1 MVKWRTFIN
10 MTIMGMSWECEEKSK
25 IKGENMKKSLFALSF
40 SLIASL
46 SRAEDDGFYT
56 SVGYQIGE
64 AVQKVK
70 NTGAL
75 QNLADRYDNLSNL
88 LNQYNYLNSLVNLAS
103 TPSAITGAIDN
114 LSSSA
119 INLTSTT
126 TTSPAYQAVALALN
140 AAVGMWQVI
149 AFGISCGPGPNLGPG
164 HLENGGV
171 RSFDNTPNYS
181 YNTRSGTTTTTCNGA
196 SNVGPNGILSSSE
209 YQVLNTAYQTIQTAL
224 NQNQG
229 GGMPALNGS
238 KNMVVNIN
246 QTFTRNPTT
255 EYTYPDGNG
264 NYYSGGSSI
273 PIQLK
278 ISSVNDA
285 ENLLQQAATIINV
298 LTTQNPHV
306 NGGGGAW
313 GFGSKTGNVMD
324 IFGPS
329 FNAINEMIKNAQT
342 ALAKTQ
348 QLNANENTQIT
359 QPNNFNP
366 YTSKDKGFAQ
376 EMLNRANAQAEILG
390 LAKQVADNFHSI
402 QGPIQQDLEECTAGS
417 AGVINDNTYG
427 SGCAFVKETLNSLE
441 QHTAYYGNQVN
452 QEKALAQTILNFK
465 EALNTLNKDSTA
477 INNGISNLP
486 NAKSLQNMTHATQNP
501 NSPEGLLT
509 YSLDTNKYNQLQT
522 ITQELGKNPF
532 RRIGVIDYQNNN
544 GAMNGIGVQVGYKQF
559 FGKKRNW
566 GLRYYGF
573 FDYNHAYIK
582 SNFFNSASDVWTYG
596 VGMDALYN
604 FINDKNTNFLGKNNK
619 LSVGLFGGFAL
630 AGTSWLNSQQ
640 VNLTMMNGVYN
651 ANVST
656 SNFQFLFDLGLRMN
670 LARPKKKNSD
680 HAAQHGIELGFK
692 IPTINTNYYSFM
704 GAKLEYRRMY
714 SLFLN
719 YVFAY

>member
-1 MVKWRTFIN
+1 M
-10 MTIMGMSWECEEKSK
+10 K
-25 IKGENMKKSLFALSF
+25 IKKSLLLSL

-46 SRAEDDGFYT
+46 SRAEDDGFYM

-75 QNLADRYDNLSNL
+75 QNLADRYDNLSDL

-103 TPSAITGAIDN
+103 TPSAITSAIGN

-119 INLTSTT
+119 INLTSAT
-126 TTSPAYQAVALALN
+126 TTSPAYQAVSLALN

-149 AFGISCGPGPNLGPG
+149 ALFIGCGPGPTDNQSYQ
-164 HLENGGV
+164 
-171 RSFDNTPNYS
+171 SFGNTPALH
-181 YNTRSGTTTTTCNGA
+181 GTTTICNQAYTT
-196 SNVGPNGILSSSE
+196 GPGGILSIDK
-209 YQVLNTAYQTIQTAL
+209 YQELNQAYQIIQTAL
-224 NQNQG
+224 NQSQG
-229 GGMPALNGS
+229 GGMPALNDTTKTG
-238 KNMVVNIN
+238 VVNIQ
-246 QTFTRNPTT
+246 QTNYKTT
-255 EYTYPDGNG
+255 TQNNIIEHYYTEKKDGKDVEVPQ
-264 NYYSGGSSI
+264 YYSGGSLFS
-273 PIQLK
+273 PTIQLTLH
-278 ISSVNDA
+278 NNA
-285 ENLLQQAATIINV
+285 EYLLQQAAIIMQV
-298 LTTQNPHV
+298 LTTQNPYV
-306 NGGGGAW
+306 QTSNGGKAW
-313 GFGSKTGNVMD
+313 GLSSTPGNVVD

-329 FNAINEMIKNAQT
+329 FNAINEMIKNAQ
-342 ALAKTQ
+342 AVLEKTK
-348 QLNANENTQIT
+348 QLNASENTQIT
-359 QPNNFNP
+359 QPDNFNP

-376 EMLNRANAQAEILG
+376 EMLNRANAQAEILS
-390 LAKQVADNFHSI
+390 LAQQVANNFHSI
-402 QGPIQQDLEECTAGS
+402 QGPIQGDLEECKAGS
-417 AGVINDNTYG
+417 AGVITNNTWG

-452 QEKALAQTILNFK
+452 QEKALAQTILDFK
-465 EALNTLNKDSTA
+465 GALNTLNNDSTA
-477 INNGISNLP
+477 INSTISSLP
-486 NAKSLQNMTHATQNP
+486 NAKSLQNMTHSTQNP

-532 RRIGVIDYQNNN
+532 RHIGVIDYQNNN

-573 FDYNHAYIK
+573 FDYNHAFIK
-582 SNFFNSASDVWTYG
+582 SSFFNSASDVWTYG

-640 VNLTMMNGVYN
+640 VNLTMMNGIYN

-670 LARPKKKNSD
+670 LARPKKKDSD

-692 IPTINTNYYSFM
+692 IPTINTSYYSFM

>member
-1 MVKWRTFIN
+1 M
-10 MTIMGMSWECEEKSK
+10 K
-25 IKGENMKKSLFALSF
+25 IKKSLLLSL

-46 SRAEDDGFYT
+46 SRAEDDGFYM

-88 LNQYNYLNSLVNLAS
+88 LNQYNYLNHLVNLAS

-119 INLTSTT
+119 INLTSAT

-149 AFGISCGPGPNLGPG
+149 AFGISCGPGPNLGPE

-181 YNTRSGTTTTTCNGA
+181 YNTGSGTTTTTCNGA

-229 GGMPALNGS
+229 GGMPALNSS

-255 EYTYPDGNG
+255 EYTYPNGNG
-264 NYYSGGSSI
+264 NYYSGGSAI

-313 GFGSKTGNVMD
+313 GFSGQTGTVMD
-324 IFGPS
+324 IFGDS

-342 ALAKTQ
+342 ALEKTK
-348 QLNANENTQIT
+348 QLNANENAQIT
-359 QPNNFNP
+359 QPDNFNP
-366 YTSKDKGFAQ
+366 YTSEDKGFAQ
-376 EMLNRANAQAEILG
+376 EMLNRANAQAEILN
-390 LAKQVADNFHSI
+390 LAQQVADNFHSI

-465 EALNTLNKDSTA
+465 EALSTLNKDSKA
-477 INNGISNLP
+477 INSGISNLP
-486 NAKSLQNMTHATQNP
+486 NAKSLQNMTHSTQNP

-509 YSLDTNKYNQLQT
+509 YSLDTNKYNQLQN
-522 ITQELGKNPF
+522 IRQELGKNPF
-532 RRIGVIDYQNNN
+532 RRFGVIDTQSNN

-573 FDYNHAYIK
+573 FDYNHAFIK
-582 SNFFNSASDVWTYG
+582 SSFFNSASDVWTYG

-604 FINDKNTNFLGKNNK
+604 FINDKATNFLGKNNK

-630 AGTSWLNSQQ
+630 AGTSWLNSEF
-640 VNLTMMNGVYN
+640 VNL
-651 ANVST
+651 NVVGNIYSAKINVA
-656 SNFQFLFDLGLRMN
+656 NFQFLFNLGLRMN
-670 LARPKKKNSD
+670 LARPKKTDSD
-680 HAAQHGIELGFK
+680 HAAQHGVELGVK
-692 IPTINTNYYSFM
+692 IPTINTDYYSFM
-704 GAKLEYRRMY
+704 GAELKYRRLY
-714 SLFLN
+714 SVYLN

>member
-1 MVKWRTFIN
+1 
-10 MTIMGMSWECEEKSK
+10 
-25 IKGENMKKSLFALSF
+25 
-40 SLIASL
+40 
-46 SRAEDDGFYT
+46 
-56 SVGYQIGE
+56 Q
-64 AVQKVK
+64 VK

-103 TPSAITGAIDN
+103 TPSAITGAIGN

-119 INLTSTT
+119 INLTSAT

-149 AFGISCGPGPNLGPG
+149 AFGISCGPGPNLGPE

-181 YNTRSGTTTTTCNGA
+181 YNTGSGTTTTTCNGA

-229 GGMPALNGS
+229 GGMPALNSS

-285 ENLLQQAATIINV
+285 ENLLQQAATIIN
-298 LTTQNPHV
+298 
-306 NGGGGAW
+306 
-313 GFGSKTGNVMD
+313 
-324 IFGPS
+324 
-329 FNAINEMIKNAQT
+329 
-342 ALAKTQ
+342 
-348 QLNANENTQIT
+348 
-359 QPNNFNP
+359 
-366 YTSKDKGFAQ
+366 
-376 EMLNRANAQAEILG
+376 RANAQAEILN

-402 QGPIQQDLEECTAGS
+402 QGPIQGDLEECKAGS
-417 AGVINDNTYG
+417 AGVINDKTYG

-452 QEKALAQTILNFK
+452 QDRALSQTILNFK
-465 EALNTLNKDSTA
+465 EALNTLNKDSKA
-477 INNGISNLP
+477 INSGISHLP

-522 ITQELGKNPF
+522 VAQELGKNPF

-573 FDYNHAYIK
+573 FDYNHAFIK

-630 AGTSWLNSQQ
+630 AGTSWLNSEF
-640 VNLTMMNGVYN
+640 VNLTMMNGIYN

-670 LARPKKKNSD
+670 LARPKKKDSD
-680 HAAQHGIELGFK
+680 HTAQHGIELGFK
-692 IPTINTNYYSFM
+692 IPTINTSYYSFM

-719 YVFAY
+719 YVFA

>member
-1 MVKWRTFIN
+1 
-10 MTIMGMSWECEEKSK
+10 
-25 IKGENMKKSLFALSF
+25 MKKSLLLSL
-40 SLIASL
+40 SLMLSL
-46 SRAEDDGFYT
+46 SRAEDDGFYM

-64 AVQKVK
+64 AVQQVK

-119 INLTSTT
+119 INLTSAT

-149 AFGISCGPGPNLGPG
+149 AFGISCGPGPNLGPE

-181 YNTRSGTTTTTCNGA
+181 YNTGSGTTTTTCNGA

-229 GGMPALNGS
+229 GGMPALNSS

-255 EYTYPDGNG
+255 EYTYPNGNG

-313 GFGSKTGNVMD
+313 GFSGKTGTVMD
-324 IFGPS
+324 IFGDS

-348 QLNANENTQIT
+348 QLNANENAQIT

-366 YTSKDKGFAQ
+366 YTSEDKGFAQ
-376 EMLNRANAQAEILG
+376 EMLNRAEAQAEILG

-402 QGPIQQDLEECTAGS
+402 QGPIQGDLEQCKAGS
-417 AGVINDNTYG
+417 AGVITNNTWG

-452 QEKALAQTILNFK
+452 QDRALAQTILNFK
-465 EALNTLNKDSTA
+465 EALNTLGNDSKA
-477 INNGISNLP
+477 INNGISHLP

-509 YSLDTNKYNQLQT
+509 YSLNADKYNQLQT
-522 ITQELGKNPF
+522 TAQELGKNPF

-630 AGTSWLNSQQ
+630 AGTSWLNSEF
-640 VNLTMMNGVYN
+640 VNLNMVGNIYSAKMNV
-651 ANVST
+651 A
-656 SNFQFLFDLGLRMN
+656 NFQFLFNLGLRMN
-670 LARPKKKNSD
+670 LARPKKKDSD
-680 HAAQHGIELGFK
+680 HTAQHGMELGVK
-692 IPTINTNYYSFM
+692 IPTINTDYYSFM
-704 GAKLEYRRMY
+704 GAELKYRRLY
-714 SLFLN
+714 SVYLN

>member
-1 MVKWRTFIN
+1 M
-10 MTIMGMSWECEEKSK
+10 K
-25 IKGENMKKSLFALSF
+25 IKKSLLLSL
-40 SLIASL
+40 SLMLSL
-46 SRAEDDGFYT
+46 SRAEDDGFYM

-75 QNLADRYDNLSNL
+75 QNLADRYDNLNNL

-119 INLTSTT
+119 INLTSAT

-149 AFGISCGPGPNLGPG
+149 AFGISCGPGPNLGPE

-181 YNTRSGTTTTTCNGA
+181 YGTNSGTTTTTCNGA

-229 GGMPALNGS
+229 GGMPALNSS

-313 GFGSKTGNVMD
+313 GFSGQTGTVMD
-324 IFGPS
+324 IFGDS

-342 ALAKTQ
+342 ALAKTK

-359 QPNNFNP
+359 QPDNFNP
-366 YTSKDKGFAQ
+366 YTSKNKQFAQ
-376 EMLNRANAQAEILG
+376 EMLNRANAQAEILN

-402 QGPIQQDLEECTAGS
+402 QGPIQGDLEECKAGS
-417 AGVINDNTYG
+417 AGVITNNTWG

-452 QEKALAQTILNFK
+452 QDKALSQTILDFK
-465 EALNTLNKDSTA
+465 GALNTLNNDSKA
-477 INNGISNLP
+477 INSGISHLP
-486 NAKSLQNMTHATQNP
+486 NAKSLQNMTHSTQNP

-509 YSLDTNKYNQLQT
+509 YSLDTNKYSQFQT
-522 ITQELGKNPF
+522 VAQELGKNPF
-532 RRIGVIDYQNNN
+532 RRIGVIEYQNNN

-573 FDYNHAYIK
+573 FDYNHAFIK

-630 AGTSWLNSQQ
+630 AGTSWLNSEF
-640 VNLTMMNGVYN
+640 VNLNMVGNIYSAKMNV
-651 ANVST
+651 A
-656 SNFQFLFDLGLRMN
+656 NFQFLFNLGLRMN
-670 LARPKKKNSD
+670 LARSKKKDSD

>member
-1 MVKWRTFIN
+1 
-10 MTIMGMSWECEEKSK
+10 
-25 IKGENMKKSLFALSF
+25 MKKSLLLF
-40 SLIASL
+40 SLMASL
-46 SRAEDDGFYT
+46 SRAEDDGFYM

-64 AVQKVK
+64 AVQQVK

-75 QNLADRYDNLSNL
+75 QNLADRYDNLNNL

-119 INLTSTT
+119 INLTSAT

-149 AFGISCGPGPNLGPG
+149 AFGISCGPGPNLGPE

-181 YNTRSGTTTTTCNGA
+181 YKTGSGTTTTTCNGA

-229 GGMPALNGS
+229 GGMPALNSS

-255 EYTYPDGNG
+255 KYTYSNGNG
-264 NYYSGGSSI
+264 SYYSGGSSI

-313 GFGSKTGNVMD
+313 GFGGKTGTVMD
-324 IFGPS
+324 IFGDS

-342 ALAKTQ
+342 ALEKTK
-348 QLNANENTQIT
+348 QLNANENAQIT

-366 YTSKDKGFAQ
+366 YTSKNKQFAQ
-376 EMLNRANAQAEILG
+376 EMLNRAEAQAEILG
-390 LAKQVADNFHSI
+390 LAQQVANNFHSI

-452 QEKALAQTILNFK
+452 QDRALAQTILNFK
-465 EALNTLNKDSTA
+465 EALSTLGNDSKA
-477 INNGISNLP
+477 INSGISHLP
-486 NAKSLQNMTHATQNP
+486 NAKPLQNMTHSTQNP

-509 YSLDTNKYNQLQT
+509 YSLNADKYNQLQT
-522 ITQELGKNPF
+522 TTQELGKNPF

-640 VNLTMMNGVYN
+640 VNLTMMNGIYN

-670 LARPKKKNSD
+670 LARPKKKDSD
-680 HAAQHGIELGFK
+680 HAAQHGMELGVK
-692 IPTINTNYYSFM
+692 IPTINTDYYSFM
-704 GAKLEYRRMY
+704 GAKLEYRRLY
-714 SLFLN
+714 SVYLN

>member
-1 MVKWRTFIN
+1 M
-10 MTIMGMSWECEEKSK
+10 K
-25 IKGENMKKSLFALSF
+25 IKKSLLLSL
-40 SLIASL
+40 SLMASL

-64 AVQKVK
+64 AVQQVK

-75 QNLADRYDNLSNL
+75 QNLADRYDNLNNL

-119 INLTSTT
+119 INLTSAT

-149 AFGISCGPGPNLGPG
+149 AFGISCGPGPNLGPE

-181 YNTRSGTTTTTCNGA
+181 YNTNSGTTTTTCNGA

-229 GGMPALNGS
+229 GGMPALNSS

-264 NYYSGGSSI
+264 NYYSGGSATS
-273 PIQLK
+273 IQLK

-285 ENLLQQAATIINV
+285 ENLLQQAATIMQV

-313 GFGSKTGNVMD
+313 GFSGKTGTVMD
-324 IFGPS
+324 IFGDS

-342 ALAKTQ
+342 ALEKTK
-348 QLNANENTQIT
+348 QLNANENAQIT
-359 QPNNFNP
+359 QPNDFNP

-376 EMLNRANAQAEILG
+376 EMLNRANAQAEILN
-390 LAKQVADNFHSI
+390 LAQQVANNFHSI

-465 EALNTLNKDSTA
+465 GALNTLNKDSTA
-477 INNGISNLP
+477 INSGISSLP
-486 NAKSLQNMTHATQNP
+486 NAKPLQNMTHSAQNP

-509 YSLDTNKYNQLQT
+509 YSLDTNKYNQLQA
-522 ITQELGKNPF
+522 IRQELGKNPF
-532 RRIGVIDYQNNN
+532 RHFGVIDYQNNN
-544 GAMNGIGVQVGYKQF
+544 GTMNGIGVQVGYKQF
-559 FGKKRNW
+559 FGKKRRC

-573 FDYNHAYIK
+573 FDYNHAFIK
-582 SNFFNSASDVWTYG
+582 SSFFNSASDVWTYG

-630 AGTSWLNSQQ
+630 AGTSWLNSEF
-640 VNLTMMNGVYN
+640 VNLNMVGNIYSAKMNV
-651 ANVST
+651 A
-656 SNFQFLFDLGLRMN
+656 NFQFLFNLGLRMN
-670 LARPKKKNSD
+670 LARHKKKDSD
-680 HAAQHGIELGFK
+680 HAAQHGVELGVK
-692 IPTINTNYYSFM
+692 IPTINTDYYSFM
-704 GAKLEYRRMY
+704 GTELKYRRLY
-714 SLFLN
+714 SVYLN

>member
-1 MVKWRTFIN
+1 
-10 MTIMGMSWECEEKSK
+10 
-25 IKGENMKKSLFALSF
+25 
-40 SLIASL
+40 
-46 SRAEDDGFYT
+46 
-56 SVGYQIGE
+56 
-64 AVQKVK
+64 
-70 NTGAL
+70 
-75 QNLADRYDNLSNL
+75 
-88 LNQYNYLNSLVNLAS
+88 
-103 TPSAITGAIDN
+103 
-114 LSSSA
+114 
-119 INLTSTT
+119 
-126 TTSPAYQAVALALN
+126 
-140 AAVGMWQVI
+140 
-149 AFGISCGPGPNLGPG
+149 
-164 HLENGGV
+164 
-171 RSFDNTPNYS
+171 
-181 YNTRSGTTTTTCNGA
+181 
-196 SNVGPNGILSSSE
+196 
-209 YQVLNTAYQTIQTAL
+209 
-224 NQNQG
+224 
-229 GGMPALNGS
+229 MPALNDTTKTG
-238 KNMVVNIN
+238 VVNIQ
-246 QTFTRNPTT
+246 QTNYRTTTQNNIIEHYYTENGKEIPTS
-255 EYTYPDGNG
+255 
-264 NYYSGGSSI
+264 YSGGASFS
-273 PIQLK
+273 PTIQLK
-278 ISSVNDA
+278 YNNNA
-285 ENLLQQAATIINV
+285 EYLLQQAATIMQV
-298 LTTQNPHV
+298 LITQNPHV
-306 NGGGGAW
+306 QTSNGGKAW
-313 GFGSKTGNVMD
+313 GLSSTPGNVVD

-348 QLNANENTQIT
+348 QLNANENAQIT

-366 YTSKDKGFAQ
+366 YTSKNKQFAQ
-376 EMLNRANAQAEILG
+376 EMLNRAEAQAEILG

-402 QGPIQQDLEECTAGS
+402 QGPIQGDLEQCKAGS
-417 AGVINDNTYG
+417 AGVITNNTWG
-427 SGCAFVKETLNSLE
+427 SGCAFVKETLNSLV

-452 QEKALAQTILNFK
+452 QDRALAQTILNFK

-477 INNGISNLP
+477 INNGISHLP
-486 NAKSLQNMTHATQNP
+486 NAKPLQNMTHATQNP

-532 RRIGVIDYQNNN
+532 RR
-544 GAMNGIGVQVGYKQF
+544 IGVQVGYKQF

-640 VNLTMMNGVYN
+640 VNLTMMNGIYN

>member
-1 MVKWRTFIN
+1 
-10 MTIMGMSWECEEKSK
+10 
-25 IKGENMKKSLFALSF
+25 MKKSLFALSF
-40 SLIASL
+40 SFIASL
-46 SRAEDDGFYT
+46 SRAEDDGFYM

-64 AVQKVK
+64 AVQQVK

-75 QNLADRYDNLSNL
+75 QNLADKYDNLSNL

-103 TPSAITGAIDN
+103 TPSAITSAIDN

-119 INLTSTT
+119 INLTSAT

-149 AFGISCGPGPNLGPG
+149 AFGISCGPGPNLGTE

-171 RSFDNTPNYS
+171 RSFSNTPNYS
-181 YNTRSGTTTTTCNGA
+181 YGTNSGTTTTTCNGA

-224 NQNQG
+224 NQSQG
-229 GGMPALNGS
+229 GGMPALNRS

-246 QTFTRNPTT
+246 QIFTRNPTT

-264 NYYSGGSSI
+264 NYYSGGSAI

-285 ENLLQQAATIINV
+285 QNLLQQAATIINV
-298 LTTQNPHV
+298 LTTQKPHV

-313 GFGSKTGNVMD
+313 GFKDKTGSVVD
-324 IFGPS
+324 IFGDS

-342 ALAKTQ
+342 ALEKTK

-359 QPNNFNP
+359 KPENFNP
-366 YTSKDKGFAQ
+366 YTSKNKQFAQ
-376 EMLNRANAQAEILG
+376 EMLNRANAQAEILN
-390 LAKQVADNFHSI
+390 LAQQVANNFHSI
-402 QGPIQQDLEECTAGS
+402 QGPIQQDLEECKAGS
-417 AGVINDNTYG
+417 AGVINDNTWG

-452 QEKALAQTILNFK
+452 QDKALAQTILDFK
-465 EALNTLNKDSTA
+465 GALNTLNNDQKA
-477 INNGISNLP
+477 INNGISSLP
-486 NAKSLQNMTHATQNP
+486 NAKSLQNMTHSTQNP

-509 YSLDTNKYNQLQT
+509 YSLDTNKYNQLQAT
-522 ITQELGKNPF
+522 TQELGKNPF
-532 RRIGVIDYQNNN
+532 RRFGVIDTQSNN
-544 GAMNGIGVQVGYKQF
+544 GAMNGIGVQMGYKQF

-573 FDYNHAYIK
+573 FDYNHAFIK

-630 AGTSWLNSQQ
+630 AGTSWLNSEF
-640 VNLTMMNGVYN
+640 VNLNMVGNIYSAKMNV
-651 ANVST
+651 A
-656 SNFQFLFDLGLRMN
+656 NFQFLFNLGLRMN
-670 LARPKKKNSD
+670 LARPKKKDSD
-680 HAAQHGIELGFK
+680 HSAQHGVELGVK
-692 IPTINTNYYSFM
+692 IPTINTDYYSFM
-704 GAKLEYRRMY
+704 GTELKYRRLY
-714 SLFLN
+714 SVYLN

>member
-1 MVKWRTFIN
+1 M
-10 MTIMGMSWECEEKSK
+10 K
-25 IKGENMKKSLFALSF
+25 IKKSLLLSL
-40 SLIASL
+40 SLMLSL
-46 SRAEDDGFYT
+46 SRAEDDGFFM

-64 AVQKVK
+64 AVQQVK

-119 INLTSTT
+119 INLTSAT

-149 AFGISCGPGPNLGPG
+149 AFGISCGPGPNLGPE

-181 YNTRSGTTTTTCNGA
+181 YNTGSGTTTTTCNGA

-224 NQNQG
+224 NQSQG

-238 KNMVVNIN
+238 KKMVVNIN
-246 QTFTRNPTT
+246 QTFTKNPTT
-255 EYTYPDGNG
+255 EYTYPNGNG

-285 ENLLQQAATIINV
+285 ENLLQQAATIMQV

-313 GFGSKTGNVMD
+313 GFSGKTGNVMD
-324 IFGPS
+324 IFGDS
-329 FNAINEMIKNAQT
+329 FNAINEMIKNAQ
-342 ALAKTQ
+342 AVLEKTK

-366 YTSKDKGFAQ
+366 YTSEDKGFAQ
-376 EMLNRANAQAEILG
+376 EMLNRANAQAEILN
-390 LAKQVADNFHSI
+390 LAQQVADNFHSI

-465 EALNTLNKDSTA
+465 EALSTLGNDSKA
-477 INNGISNLP
+477 INSGISHLP
-486 NAKSLQNMTHATQNP
+486 NAKSLQNMTHSTQNP

-522 ITQELGKNPF
+522 IAQELGKNPF

-573 FDYNHAYIK
+573 FDYNHAFIK
-582 SNFFNSASDVWTYG
+582 SSFFNSASDVWTYG

-630 AGTSWLNSQQ
+630 AGTSWLNSEF
-640 VNLTMMNGVYN
+640 VNLNMVGNIYSAKMNV
-651 ANVST
+651 A
-656 SNFQFLFDLGLRMN
+656 NFQFLFNLGLRMN
-670 LARPKKKNSD
+670 LARPKKTDSD
-680 HAAQHGIELGFK
+680 HTAQHGMELGVK
-692 IPTINTNYYSFM
+692 IPTINTDYYSFM
-704 GAKLEYRRMY
+704 GAELKYRRLY
-714 SLFLN
+714 SVYLN

>member
-1 MVKWRTFIN
+1 M
-10 MTIMGMSWECEEKSK
+10 K
-25 IKGENMKKSLFALSF
+25 IKKSLLLSL
-40 SLIASL
+40 SLMASL
-46 SRAEDDGFYT
+46 SRAEDDGFYM

-103 TPSAITGAIDN
+103 TPSAITGAIGN

-119 INLTSTT
+119 INLTSAT
-126 TTSPAYQAVALALN
+126 TTSPAYQAVSLALN

-149 AFGISCGPGPNLGPG
+149 AFSISCGPGPNLGPE

-181 YNTRSGTTTTTCNGA
+181 YGTNSGTTTTTCNGA

-255 EYTYPDGNG
+255 EYTYHNGNG
-264 NYYSGGSSI
+264 NYYSGGSAI

-313 GFGSKTGNVMD
+313 GFSGKTGNVMD
-324 IFGPS
+324 IFGDS
-329 FNAINEMIKNAQT
+329 FNAINEMIKNAQ
-342 ALAKTQ
+342 AVLEKTK
-348 QLNANENTQIT
+348 QLNASENTQIT
-359 QPNNFNP
+359 QPDNFNP

-376 EMLNRANAQAEILG
+376 EMLNRANAQAEILN
-390 LAKQVADNFHSI
+390 LAQQVANNFHSI
-402 QGPIQQDLEECTAGS
+402 QGPIQGDLEECKAGS
-417 AGVINDNTYG
+417 AGVITNNTWG

-452 QEKALAQTILNFK
+452 QDRALAQTILNFK

-477 INNGISNLP
+477 INNGISHLP
-486 NAKSLQNMTHATQNP
+486 NAKSLQNMTHSTQNP

-532 RRIGVIDYQNNN
+532 RRFGVIDTQSNN

-573 FDYNHAYIK
+573 FDYNHAFIK
-582 SNFFNSASDVWTYG
+582 SSFFNSASDVWTYG

-640 VNLTMMNGVYN
+640 VNLTMMNGIYN

-670 LARPKKKNSD
+670 LARAKKKASD
-680 HAAQHGIELGFK
+680 HSAQHGIELGVK
-692 IPTINTNYYSFM
+692 IPTINTSYYSFM
-704 GAKLEYRRMY
+704 GAELKYRRLY
-714 SLFLN
+714 SVYLN

>member
-1 MVKWRTFIN
+1 M
-10 MTIMGMSWECEEKSK
+10 K
-25 IKGENMKKSLFALSF
+25 IKKSLLLSL
-40 SLIASL
+40 SLMASL
-46 SRAEDDGFYT
+46 SRAEDDGFYM

-64 AVQKVK
+64 ATQMVK

-88 LNQYNYLNSLVNLAS
+88 LNQYNHLNSLVNQAS
-103 TPSAITGAIDN
+103 TPSAITSAIGN

-119 INLTSTT
+119 INLTSAT

-149 AFGISCGPGPNLGPG
+149 AFGISCGPGPNLGPE

-181 YNTRSGTTTTTCNGA
+181 YNTGSGTTTTTCNGA

-229 GGMPALNGS
+229 GGMPALNSS

-255 EYTYPDGNG
+255 EYTYPNGNG

-313 GFGSKTGNVMD
+313 GFSGKTGTVMD
-324 IFGPS
+324 IFGDS

-342 ALAKTQ
+342 ALEKTK
-348 QLNANENTQIT
+348 QLNANENAQIT
-359 QPNNFNP
+359 QPDNFNP
-366 YTSKDKGFAQ
+366 YTSEDKGFAK
-376 EMLNRANAQAEILG
+376 EMLNRANAQAEILN
-390 LAKQVADNFHSI
+390 LAQQVADNFHSI
-402 QGPIQQDLEECTAGS
+402 QGPIQGDLEECKAGS

-452 QEKALAQTILNFK
+452 QDKALAQTILNFK
-465 EALNTLNKDSTA
+465 EALSTLNKDSTA
-477 INNGISNLP
+477 INSGISNLP
-486 NAKSLQNMTHATQNP
+486 NAKSLQNMTHSTQNP

-509 YSLDTNKYNQLQT
+509 YSLDTDKYNQLQAT
-522 ITQELGKNPF
+522 TQELGKNPF
-532 RRIGVIDYQNNN
+532 RRFGVIDTQSNN
-544 GAMNGIGVQVGYKQF
+544 GAMNGIGVQMGYKQF

-573 FDYNHAYIK
+573 FDYNHAFIK
-582 SNFFNSASDVWTYG
+582 SSFFNSASDVWTYG

-630 AGTSWLNSQQ
+630 AGTSWLNSEF
-640 VNLTMMNGVYN
+640 VNLNMVGNIYS
-651 ANVST
+651 ANVNVA
-656 SNFQFLFDLGLRMN
+656 NFQFLFNLGLRMN
-670 LARPKKKNSD
+670 LARPKKKDSD
-680 HAAQHGIELGFK
+680 HAAQHGIELGVK
-692 IPTINTNYYSFM
+692 IPTINTDYYSFM
-704 GAKLEYRRMY
+704 GAELKYRRLY
-714 SLFLN
+714 SVYLN

>member
-1 MVKWRTFIN
+1 
-10 MTIMGMSWECEEKSK
+10 
-25 IKGENMKKSLFALSF
+25 MKKSLFALSL
-40 SLIASL
+40 SLMASL
-46 SRAEDDGFYT
+46 SRAEDDGFYM

-103 TPSAITGAIDN
+103 TPSAITGAIGN

-119 INLTSTT
+119 INLTSAT

-149 AFGISCGPGPNLGPG
+149 AFGISCGPGPNLGPE

-181 YNTRSGTTTTTCNGA
+181 YNTGSGTTTTTCNGA

-229 GGMPALNGS
+229 GGMPALNSS
-238 KNMVVNIN
+238 KIMVVNIN

-285 ENLLQQAATIINV
+285 ENLLQQAATIMQV

-313 GFGSKTGNVMD
+313 GFGGKTGTVMD
-324 IFGPS
+324 IFGDS

-342 ALAKTQ
+342 ALEKTK
-348 QLNANENTQIT
+348 QLNANENNQIT
-359 QPNNFNP
+359 QPDNFNP

-376 EMLNRANAQAEILG
+376 EMLNRANAQAEILN
-390 LAKQVADNFHSI
+390 LAQQVADNFHSI

-465 EALNTLNKDSTA
+465 EALSTLGNDSKA
-477 INNGISNLP
+477 INSGISNLP

-522 ITQELGKNPF
+522 IRQELGKNPF
-532 RRIGVIDYQNNN
+532 RRFGVIDYQNNN

-573 FDYNHAYIK
+573 FDYNHAFIK
-582 SNFFNSASDVWTYG
+582 SSFFNSASDVWTYG

-640 VNLTMMNGVYN
+640 VNLTMMNGIYN

-704 GAKLEYRRMY
+704 GTKLEYRRMY

>member
-1 MVKWRTFIN
+1 
-10 MTIMGMSWECEEKSK
+10 
-25 IKGENMKKSLFALSF
+25 MKKSLLLSL
-40 SLIASL
+40 SLMASL
-46 SRAEDDGFYT
+46 SRAEDDGFYM

-119 INLTSTT
+119 INLTSAT

-149 AFGISCGPGPNLGPG
+149 AFGISCGPGPNLGPE

-181 YNTRSGTTTTTCNGA
+181 YNTGSGTTTTTCNGA

-229 GGMPALNGS
+229 GGMPALNSS

-255 EYTYPDGNG
+255 EYTYPNGNG
-264 NYYSGGSSI
+264 NYYSGGSPVS
-273 PIQLK
+273 IQLK

-313 GFGSKTGNVMD
+313 GFSGQTGNVMD
-324 IFGPS
+324 IFGDS

-342 ALAKTQ
+342 ALAKTK

-366 YTSKDKGFAQ
+366 YTSEDKGFAK
-376 EMLNRANAQAEILG
+376 EMLNRAEAQAEILN
-390 LAKQVADNFHSI
+390 LAQQVANNFHSI

-465 EALNTLNKDSTA
+465 EALSTLNKDSTA
-477 INNGISNLP
+477 INSGISNLP
-486 NAKSLQNMTHATQNP
+486 NAKSLQNMTHSAQNP

-509 YSLDTNKYNQLQT
+509 YSLDTNKYNQLQN
-522 ITQELGKNPF
+522 IRQELGKNPF

-544 GAMNGIGVQVGYKQF
+544 GAMNGIGVQMGYKQF

-573 FDYNHAYIK
+573 FDYNHAFIK
-582 SNFFNSASDVWTYG
+582 SSFFNSASDVWTYG

-630 AGTSWLNSQQ
+630 AGTSWLNSEF
-640 VNLTMMNGVYN
+640 VNLNMVGNIYSAKMNV
-651 ANVST
+651 A
-656 SNFQFLFDLGLRMN
+656 NFQFLFNLGLRMN
-670 LARPKKKNSD
+670 LARPKKKDSD
-680 HAAQHGIELGFK
+680 HTAQHGIELGVK
-692 IPTINTNYYSFM
+692 IPTINTDYYSFM
-704 GAKLEYRRMY
+704 GAELKYRRLY
-714 SLFLN
+714 SVYLN

>member
-1 MVKWRTFIN
+1 
-10 MTIMGMSWECEEKSK
+10 
-25 IKGENMKKSLFALSF
+25 MKKKVKKTLLTLSLALTAP
-40 SLIASL
+40 LL
-46 SRAEDDGFYT
+46 NAEDDGFYM

-64 AVQKVK
+64 AVQQVK

-75 QNLADRYDNLSNL
+75 QNLADKYDNLSNL

-103 TPSAITGAIDN
+103 TPSAITSAIDN

-119 INLTSTT
+119 INLTSAT

-149 AFGISCGPGPNLGPG
+149 AFGISCGPGPNLGPE

-181 YNTRSGTTTTTCNGA
+181 YNTGSGTTTTTCNGA

-209 YQVLNTAYQTIQTAL
+209 YQTLNTAYQIIQTAL

-229 GGMPALNGS
+229 GGMPALNSS

-255 EYTYPDGNG
+255 ENTYPDGNG
-264 NYYSGGSSI
+264 NYYSGGSAI

-278 ISSVNDA
+278 FNSVNDA
-285 ENLLQQAATIINV
+285 ENLLQQAATIMQV

-313 GFGSKTGNVMD
+313 GFSGKTGSVVD
-324 IFGPS
+324 IFGDS
-329 FNAINEMIKNAQT
+329 FNAINEMIKNAQ
-342 ALAKTQ
+342 AVLEKTK

-359 QPNNFNP
+359 QPENFNP

-376 EMLNRANAQAEILG
+376 EMLNRANAQAEILN
-390 LAKQVADNFHSI
+390 LAKQVANNFHSI
-402 QGPIQQDLEECTAGS
+402 QGPIQQDLEECLAGS

-452 QEKALAQTILNFK
+452 QDKALSQTILDFK
-465 EALNTLNKDSTA
+465 GALNTLNKDSKA
-477 INNGISNLP
+477 INSGISHLP
-486 NAKSLQNMTHATQNP
+486 NAKSLQNMTHSTQNP

-630 AGTSWLNSQQ
+630 AGTSWLNSEF
-640 VNLTMMNGVYN
+640 VNLNMVGSIYSAKMNV
-651 ANVST
+651 A
-656 SNFQFLFDLGLRMN
+656 NFQFLFNLGLRMN
-670 LARPKKKNSD
+670 LARHKKKDSD
-680 HAAQHGIELGFK
+680 HAAQHGIELGVK
-692 IPTINTNYYSFM
+692 IPTINTDYYSFM
-704 GAKLEYRRMY
+704 GAELKYRRLY
-714 SLFLN
+714 SVYLN
-719 YVFAY
+719 YVFA

>member
-1 MVKWRTFIN
+1 
-10 MTIMGMSWECEEKSK
+10 
-25 IKGENMKKSLFALSF
+25 MKKSLLLSL
-40 SLIASL
+40 SLMLSL
-46 SRAEDDGFYT
+46 SRAEDDGFYM

-103 TPSAITGAIDN
+103 TPSAITSAIGN

-119 INLTSTT
+119 INLTSAT

-149 AFGISCGPGPNLGPG
+149 AFGISCGPGPSLGSE

-181 YNTRSGTTTTTCNGA
+181 YNTGSGTTTTTCNGA

-229 GGMPALNGS
+229 GGMPALNSS

-264 NYYSGGSSI
+264 NYYSGESSI

-285 ENLLQQAATIINV
+285 ENLLQQAATIMQV

-313 GFGSKTGNVMD
+313 GFSGKTGSVVD
-324 IFGPS
+324 IFGDS

-342 ALAKTQ
+342 ALEKTK
-348 QLNANENTQIT
+348 QLNANENNQIT
-359 QPNNFNP
+359 QPDNFNP

-376 EMLNRANAQAEILG
+376 EMLNRANAQAEILN
-390 LAKQVADNFHSI
+390 LAKQVANNFHSI
-402 QGPIQQDLEECTAGS
+402 QGPIQQDLEECKAGS

-452 QEKALAQTILNFK
+452 QDRALAQTILNFK
-465 EALNTLNKDSTA
+465 EALNTLNRDSTA
-477 INNGISNLP
+477 INSGISNLP
-486 NAKSLQNMTHATQNP
+486 NAKSLQNMTHSTQNP

-509 YSLDTNKYNQLQT
+509 YSLDSSKYDQFQA
-522 ITQELGKNPF
+522 IRQELGKNPF
-532 RRIGVIDYQNNN
+532 RRIGVIDTQSNN

-573 FDYNHAYIK
+573 FDYNHAFIK
-582 SNFFNSASDVWTYG
+582 SSFFNSASDVWTYG

-619 LSVGLFGGFAL
+619 LSVGLFGGIAL
-630 AGTSWLNSQQ
+630 AGTSWLNSEF
-640 VNLTMMNGVYN
+640 VNLNVVGNIYSAKMNV
-651 ANVST
+651 A
-656 SNFQFLFDLGLRMN
+656 NFQFLFNLGLRMN
-670 LARPKKKNSD
+670 LARPKKKDSD
-680 HAAQHGIELGFK
+680 HAAQHGMELGVK
-692 IPTINTNYYSFM
+692 IPTINTDYYSFM
-704 GAKLEYRRMY
+704 GAELKYRRLY
-714 SLFLN
+714 SVYLN

>member
-1 MVKWRTFIN
+1 M
-10 MTIMGMSWECEEKSK
+10 K
-25 IKGENMKKSLFALSF
+25 IKKSLLLSL
-40 SLIASL
+40 SLMASL
-46 SRAEDDGFYT
+46 SRAEDDGFYM

-75 QNLADRYDNLSNL
+75 QNLADRYDNLNNL

-103 TPSAITGAIDN
+103 TPSAITGAIGN

-119 INLTSTT
+119 INLTSAT

-149 AFGISCGPGPNLGPG
+149 AFGISCGPGPNLGPE

-181 YNTRSGTTTTTCNGA
+181 YNTGSGTTTTTCNGA

-229 GGMPALNGS
+229 GGMPALNSS

-313 GFGSKTGNVMD
+313 GFGGKTGTVMD
-324 IFGPS
+324 IFGDS

-342 ALAKTQ
+342 ALEKTQ

-359 QPNNFNP
+359 QPDNFNP
-366 YTSKDKGFAQ
+366 YTSEDKGFAK
-376 EMLNRANAQAEILG
+376 EMLNRANAQAEILN
-390 LAKQVADNFHSI
+390 LAKQVANNFHSI

-477 INNGISNLP
+477 INNGISHLP
-486 NAKSLQNMTHATQNP
+486 NAKSLQNMTHSTQNP

-509 YSLDTNKYNQLQT
+509 YSLDTNKYNQLQA
-522 ITQELGKNPF
+522 IRQELGKNPF

-573 FDYNHAYIK
+573 FDYNHAFIK

-640 VNLTMMNGVYN
+640 VNLTMMNGIYN

-670 LARPKKKNSD
+670 LARHKKKDSE
-680 HAAQHGIELGFK
+680 HSAQHGIELGFK
-692 IPTINTNYYSFM
+692 IPTINTSYYSFM

>member
-1 MVKWRTFIN
+1 
-10 MTIMGMSWECEEKSK
+10 
-25 IKGENMKKSLFALSF
+25 MKKSLLLSL
-40 SLIASL
+40 SLMLSL
-46 SRAEDDGFYT
+46 SRAEDDGFYM

-64 AVQKVK
+64 AVQQVK

-75 QNLADRYDNLSNL
+75 QNLADKYDNLSNL

-119 INLTSTT
+119 INLTSAT

-149 AFGISCGPGPNLGPG
+149 AFGISCGPGPNLGPE

-171 RSFDNTPNYS
+171 RSFSNTPNYS
-181 YNTRSGTTTTTCNGA
+181 YSTNSGTTTTTCNGA

-209 YQVLNTAYQTIQTAL
+209 YQTLNTAYQTIQTAL
-224 NQNQG
+224 NQSQG

-238 KNMVVNIN
+238 KKMVVNIN

-255 EYTYPDGNG
+255 ENTYPDGNG
-264 NYYSGGSSI
+264 NYYSGGSSLPLSI
-273 PIQLK
+273 K
-278 ISSVNDA
+278 FTFNNNA
-285 ENLLQQAATIINV
+285 EYLLQQAATIMQV

-313 GFGSKTGNVMD
+313 GFSGKTGGVVD
-324 IFGPS
+324 IFGES
-329 FNAINEMIKNAQT
+329 FNAINEMIKNAQ
-342 ALAKTQ
+342 AVLEKTK

-359 QPNNFNP
+359 QPENFNP
-366 YTSKDKGFAQ
+366 YTSEDKGFAK
-376 EMLNRANAQAEILG
+376 EMLNRANAQAEILS
-390 LAKQVADNFHSI
+390 LAQQVADNFHSI
-402 QGPIQQDLEECTAGS
+402 QGPIQQDLEECLAGS
-417 AGVINDNTYG
+417 AGVINDNTWG

-452 QEKALAQTILNFK
+452 QDRALSQTILNFK

-477 INNGISNLP
+477 INNGISHLP
-486 NAKSLQNMTHATQNP
+486 NAKPLQNMTHATQNP

-640 VNLTMMNGVYN
+640 VNLTMMNDLYN
-651 ANVST
+651 AKVSA
-656 SNFQFLFDLGLRMN
+656 SNFQFLFNLGLRMN
-670 LARPKKKNSD
+670 LARPKKKDSD
-680 HAAQHGIELGFK
+680 HTAQHGIELGFK

-704 GAKLEYRRMY
+704 GAELKYRRLY
-714 SLFLN
+714 SVYLN

>member
-1 MVKWRTFIN
+1 
-10 MTIMGMSWECEEKSK
+10 
-25 IKGENMKKSLFALSF
+25 MKKSLLLSL

-46 SRAEDDGFYT
+46 SRAEDDGFYM

-119 INLTSTT
+119 INLTSAT

-149 AFGISCGPGPNLGPG
+149 AFGISCGPGPNLGLE

-181 YNTRSGTTTTTCNGA
+181 YNTGSGTTTTTCNGA

-229 GGMPALNGS
+229 GGMPALNSS

-246 QTFTRNPTT
+246 QTFTKNPTT
-255 EYTYPDGNG
+255 KYTYPDGNG

-313 GFGSKTGNVMD
+313 GFGGKTGNVMD
-324 IFGPS
+324 IFGDS

-342 ALAKTQ
+342 ALEKTK

-366 YTSKDKGFAQ
+366 YTSEDKGFAK

-390 LAKQVADNFHSI
+390 LAKQVANNFHSI
-402 QGPIQQDLEECTAGS
+402 QGPIQGDLEQCKAGS

-465 EALNTLNKDSTA
+465 EALNTLNKDSKA
-477 INNGISNLP
+477 INSGISKLP
-486 NAKSLQNMTHATQNP
+486 NAKPLQNMTHSTQNP

-532 RRIGVIDYQNNN
+532 RRIGVINYQNNN

-630 AGTSWLNSQQ
+630 AGTSWLNSEF
-640 VNLTMMNGVYN
+640 VNLTMMNGIYN
-651 ANVST
+651 AKVST

-670 LARPKKKNSD
+670 LARPKKKDSD

-692 IPTINTNYYSFM
+692 IPTINTSYYSFM

>member
-1 MVKWRTFIN
+1 
-10 MTIMGMSWECEEKSK
+10 
-25 IKGENMKKSLFALSF
+25 MKKSLLLSL
-40 SLIASL
+40 SLMLSL
-46 SRAEDDGFYT
+46 SRAEDDGFYM

-64 AVQKVK
+64 AVQQVK
-70 NTGAL
+70 NTGAI

-119 INLTSTT
+119 INLTSAT

-149 AFGISCGPGPNLGPG
+149 AFGISCGPGPNLGAE

-181 YNTRSGTTTTTCNGA
+181 YNTGSGTTTTTCNGA

-224 NQNQG
+224 NQSQG
-229 GGMPALNGS
+229 GGMPALNSS

-298 LTTQNPHV
+298 LTTQKPHV

-313 GFGSKTGNVMD
+313 GFGGKTGSVVD
-324 IFGPS
+324 IFGES

-342 ALAKTQ
+342 ALAKTK
-348 QLNANENTQIT
+348 QLNANENAQIT

-366 YTSKDKGFAQ
+366 YTSKNKQFAQ
-376 EMLNRANAQAEILG
+376 EMLNRAEAQAEILG
-390 LAKQVADNFHSI
+390 LAQQVANNFHSI

-452 QEKALAQTILNFK
+452 QDRALAQTILNFK

-477 INNGISNLP
+477 INNGISHLP
-486 NAKSLQNMTHATQNP
+486 NAKSLQNMTHSTQNP

-573 FDYNHAYIK
+573 FDYNHAFIK
-582 SNFFNSASDVWTYG
+582 SSFFNSASDVWTYG
-596 VGMDALYN
+596 FGADALYN
-604 FINDKNTNFLGKNNK
+604 FINDKATNFLGKNNK
-619 LSVGLFGGFAL
+619 LSVGLFGGIAL
-630 AGTSWLNSQQ
+630 AGTSWLNSEF
-640 VNLTMMNGVYN
+640 VNLNMVGSIYSAKMNV
-651 ANVST
+651 A
-656 SNFQFLFDLGLRMN
+656 NFQFLFNLGLRMN
-670 LARPKKKNSD
+670 LARPKKKDSD

>member
-1 MVKWRTFIN
+1 M
-10 MTIMGMSWECEEKSK
+10 K
-25 IKGENMKKSLFALSF
+25 IKKSLLLSL
-40 SLIASL
+40 SLMLSL
-46 SRAEDDGFYT
+46 SRAEDDGFYM

-64 AVQKVK
+64 AVQQVK

-119 INLTSTT
+119 INLTSAT

-149 AFGISCGPGPNLGPG
+149 AFGISCGPGPNLGPE

-181 YNTRSGTTTTTCNGA
+181 YNTGSGTTTTTCNGA

-209 YQVLNTAYQTIQTAL
+209 YQKLNTAYQTIQTAL

-229 GGMPALNGS
+229 GGMPALNSS

-273 PIQLK
+273 LIQLK

-313 GFGSKTGNVMD
+313 GFSGQTGTVMD
-324 IFGPS
+324 IFGDS

-342 ALAKTQ
+342 ALEKTK
-348 QLNANENTQIT
+348 QLNANENAQIT

-376 EMLNRANAQAEILG
+376 EMLNRANAQAEILN
-390 LAKQVADNFHSI
+390 LAQQVADNFHSI
-402 QGPIQQDLEECTAGS
+402 QGPIQQDLEECKAGS

-465 EALNTLNKDSTA
+465 EALSTLGNDSKA
-477 INNGISNLP
+477 INSGISHLP
-486 NAKSLQNMTHATQNP
+486 NAKSLQNMTHSTQNP

-509 YSLDTNKYNQLQT
+509 YSLDTNKYNQLQA
-522 ITQELGKNPF
+522 IAQELGKNPF

-573 FDYNHAYIK
+573 FDYNHAFIK
-582 SNFFNSASDVWTYG
+582 SSFFNSASDVWTYG

-630 AGTSWLNSQQ
+630 AGTSWLNSEF
-640 VNLTMMNGVYN
+640 VNLNMVGNIYSAKMNV
-651 ANVST
+651 A
-656 SNFQFLFDLGLRMN
+656 NFQFLFNLGLRMN
-670 LARPKKKNSD
+670 LARPKKKDSD
-680 HAAQHGIELGFK
+680 HAAQHGIELGVK
-692 IPTINTNYYSFM
+692 IPTINTDYYSFM
-704 GAKLEYRRMY
+704 GAELKYRRLY
-714 SLFLN
+714 SV
-719 YVFAY
+719 Y

>member
-1 MVKWRTFIN
+1 M
-10 MTIMGMSWECEEKSK
+10 K
-25 IKGENMKKSLFALSF
+25 IKKSLLLSL
-40 SLIASL
+40 SLMLSL
-46 SRAEDDGFYT
+46 SRAEDDGFYM

-64 AVQKVK
+64 AVQQVK

-75 QNLADRYDNLSNL
+75 QNLADRYDNLNNL

-103 TPSAITGAIDN
+103 TPSAITSAIDN

-119 INLTSTT
+119 INLTSAT

-149 AFGISCGPGPNLGPG
+149 AFGISCGPGPNLGPE

-181 YNTRSGTTTTTCNGA
+181 YNTGSGTTTTTCNGA

-229 GGMPALNGS
+229 GGMPALNSS

-273 PIQLK
+273 SIQLK

-313 GFGSKTGNVMD
+313 GFSGKTGNVMD
-324 IFGPS
+324 IFGDS

-342 ALAKTQ
+342 ALAKTK

-359 QPNNFNP
+359 QPDNFNP
-366 YTSKDKGFAQ
+366 YTSKNKQFAQ

-417 AGVINDNTYG
+417 AGVINDSTYG

-477 INNGISNLP
+477 INNGISHLP
-486 NAKSLQNMTHATQNP
+486 NAKPLQNMTHSTQNP

-522 ITQELGKNPF
+522 TTQELGKNPF
-532 RRIGVIDYQNNN
+532 RRFGMISSQTNN
-544 GAMNGIGVQVGYKQF
+544 GAMNGIGVQAGYKQF

-640 VNLTMMNGVYN
+640 VNLTMMNGIYN

-670 LARPKKKNSD
+670 LARPKKKDSD

-692 IPTINTNYYSFM
+692 IPTINTSYYSFM

>member
-1 MVKWRTFIN
+1 
-10 MTIMGMSWECEEKSK
+10 
-25 IKGENMKKSLFALSF
+25 MKKSLLLSL
-40 SLIASL
+40 SLMASL

-64 AVQKVK
+64 AVQQVK

-119 INLTSTT
+119 INLTSAT

-149 AFGISCGPGPNLGPG
+149 AFGISCGPGPNLGSE

-181 YNTRSGTTTTTCNGA
+181 YNTSSGTTTTTCNGA

-229 GGMPALNGS
+229 GGMPALNSS

-285 ENLLQQAATIINV
+285 ENLLRQAATIINV

-313 GFGSKTGNVMD
+313 GFSGKTGTVID
-324 IFGPS
+324 IFGDS

-342 ALAKTQ
+342 ALEKTQ

-359 QPNNFNP
+359 QPGNFNP
-366 YTSKDKGFAQ
+366 YTSEDKGFAQ
-376 EMLNRANAQAEILG
+376 EMLNRANAQAEILN

-509 YSLDTNKYNQLQT
+509 YSLDTNKYNQLQN

-640 VNLTMMNGVYN
+640 VNLTMMNGIYN
-651 ANVST
+651 ANVSA

-670 LARPKKKNSD
+670 LARPKKKDSD
-680 HAAQHGIELGFK
+680 HTAQHGIELGFK

>member
-1 MVKWRTFIN
+1 M
-10 MTIMGMSWECEEKSK
+10 K
-25 IKGENMKKSLFALSF
+25 IKKSLLLSL
-40 SLIASL
+40 SLMASL
-46 SRAEDDGFYT
+46 SRAEDDGFYM

-88 LNQYNYLNSLVNLAS
+88 LNQYNYLNSLVTQAS
-103 TPSAITGAIDN
+103 TPSAITSAIGN

-119 INLTSTT
+119 INLTSAT
-126 TTSPAYQAVALALN
+126 TTSPAYQAVSLALN

-149 AFGISCGPGPNLGPG
+149 ALFIGCGPGPTDNQSYQ
-164 HLENGGV
+164 
-171 RSFDNTPNYS
+171 SFGNTPAL
-181 YNTRSGTTTTTCNGA
+181 RGTTTTCNQAYGT
-196 SNVGPNGILSSSE
+196 GPGGILSIDE
-209 YQVLNTAYQTIQTAL
+209 YQKLNQAYQIIQTAL

-229 GGMPALNGS
+229 GGMPALNDTTKTGVAS
-238 KNMVVNIN
+238 IQQTNYRTTTQNNIIEHYYN
-246 QTFTRNPTT
+246 
-255 EYTYPDGNG
+255 EKKDGKEVEVPQ
-264 NYYSGGSSI
+264 YYSGGSSFS
-273 PIQLK
+273 PTIQLSFK
-278 ISSVNDA
+278 NDA
-285 ENLLQQAATIINV
+285 EYLLQQAATIMQV
-298 LTTQNPHV
+298 LTTQNPYV
-306 NGGGGAW
+306 QTSNGGKAW
-313 GFGSKTGNVMD
+313 GLSSTPGNVMD

-329 FNAINEMIKNAQT
+329 FNAINEMIKNAQ
-342 ALAKTQ
+342 AVLEKTK
-348 QLNANENTQIT
+348 QLNANENTQIK
-359 QPNNFNP
+359 QPDNFNP
-366 YTSKDKGFAQ
+366 YTSKDKSFAQ
-376 EMLNRANAQAEILG
+376 EMLNRANAQAEILS
-390 LAKQVADNFHSI
+390 LAQQVANNFHSI
-402 QGPIQQDLEECTAGS
+402 QGPIQGDLEECKAGS
-417 AGVINDNTYG
+417 AGVITNNTWG
-427 SGCAFVKETLNSLE
+427 SGCAFVEETLKSLE

-452 QEKALAQTILNFK
+452 QEKALAQTILDFK
-465 EALNTLNKDSTA
+465 GALNTLGNDSKA
-477 INNGISNLP
+477 INSGISHLP
-486 NAKSLQNMTHATQNP
+486 NAKSLQNMTHSTQNP

-509 YSLDTNKYNQLQT
+509 YSLDTNKYNQLQA
-522 ITQELGKNPF
+522 IRQELGKNPF
-532 RRIGVIDYQNNN
+532 RRIGVIDFQNNN
-544 GAMNGIGVQVGYKQF
+544 GAMNGIGVQMGYKQF

-630 AGTSWLNSQQ
+630 AGTSWLNSEF
-640 VNLTMMNGVYN
+640 VNLTMMNGIYN

-656 SNFQFLFDLGLRMN
+656 SNFQFLFNLGLRMN

-692 IPTINTNYYSFM
+692 IPTINTSYYSFM
-704 GAKLEYRRMY
+704 GAELEYRRMY

>member
-1 MVKWRTFIN
+1 
-10 MTIMGMSWECEEKSK
+10 
-25 IKGENMKKSLFALSF
+25 MKKSLLLSL

-46 SRAEDDGFYT
+46 SRAEDDGFYM

-75 QNLADRYDNLSNL
+75 QNLADRYDNLNNL

-119 INLTSTT
+119 INLTSAT

-149 AFGISCGPGPNLGPG
+149 AFGISCGPGPSLGPE

-181 YNTRSGTTTTTCNGA
+181 YNTSSGTTTTTCNGA

-229 GGMPALNGS
+229 GGMPALNSS

-264 NYYSGGSSI
+264 NYYSGGSPVS
-273 PIQLK
+273 IQLK

-313 GFGSKTGNVMD
+313 GFSGQTGTVMD
-324 IFGPS
+324 IFGDS

-342 ALAKTQ
+342 ALEKTK

-366 YTSKDKGFAQ
+366 YTSEDKGFAK
-376 EMLNRANAQAEILG
+376 EMLNRANAQAEILN
-390 LAKQVADNFHSI
+390 LAQQVADNFHSI

-477 INNGISNLP
+477 INNGISHLP
-486 NAKSLQNMTHATQNP
+486 NAKSLQNMTHSTQNP

-509 YSLDTNKYNQLQT
+509 YSLNADKYNQLQT

-596 VGMDALYN
+596 VGMDALFN

-640 VNLTMMNGVYN
+640 VNLTMMNDLYN
-651 ANVST
+651 AKVST

-670 LARPKKKNSD
+670 LARPKKKDSD

>member
-1 MVKWRTFIN
+1 M
-10 MTIMGMSWECEEKSK
+10 K
-25 IKGENMKKSLFALSF
+25 IKKSLLLSL
-40 SLIASL
+40 SLMASL
-46 SRAEDDGFYT
+46 SRAEDDGFYM

-64 AVQKVK
+64 AVQQVK

-119 INLTSTT
+119 INLTSAT

-149 AFGISCGPGPNLGPG
+149 AFGISCGPGPNLGPE

-181 YNTRSGTTTTTCNGA
+181 YNTGSGTTTTTCNGA

-229 GGMPALNGS
+229 GGMPALNSS

-313 GFGSKTGNVMD
+313 GFSGKTGTVMD
-324 IFGPS
+324 IFGDS

-342 ALAKTQ
+342 ALEKTQ
-348 QLNANENTQIT
+348 QLNTNENAQIT
-359 QPNNFNP
+359 QPDNFNP

-376 EMLNRANAQAEILG
+376 EMLNRANAQAEILN
-390 LAKQVADNFHSI
+390 LAQQVADNFHSI

-477 INNGISNLP
+477 INDGISHLP
-486 NAKSLQNMTHATQNP
+486 NAKSLQNMTHSTQNP

-509 YSLDTNKYNQLQT
+509 YSLNADKYSQLQT
-522 ITQELGKNPF
+522 TTQELGKNPF
-532 RRIGVIDYQNNN
+532 RRFGMISSQTNN
-544 GAMNGIGVQVGYKQF
+544 GAMNGIGVQIGYKQF

-573 FDYNHAYIK
+573 FDYNHAFIK

-630 AGTSWLNSQQ
+630 AGTSWLNSEF
-640 VNLTMMNGVYN
+640 VNLNMVGNIYSAKV
-651 ANVST
+651 NVA
-656 SNFQFLFDLGLRMN
+656 NFQFLFNLGLRMN
-670 LARPKKKNSD
+670 LARAKKKDSD
-680 HAAQHGIELGFK
+680 HAAQHGVELGVK
-692 IPTINTNYYSFM
+692 IPTINTDYYSFM
-704 GAKLEYRRMY
+704 GTELKYRRLY
-714 SLFLN
+714 SVYLN

>member
-1 MVKWRTFIN
+1 
-10 MTIMGMSWECEEKSK
+10 
-25 IKGENMKKSLFALSF
+25 MKKSLLLSL
-40 SLIASL
+40 SLMLSL
-46 SRAEDDGFYT
+46 SRAEDDGFYM

-64 AVQKVK
+64 AVQQVK

-75 QNLADRYDNLSNL
+75 QNLADRYDNLNNL

-119 INLTSTT
+119 INLTSAT

-149 AFGISCGPGPNLGPG
+149 AFGISCGPGPNLGPE

-181 YNTRSGTTTTTCNGA
+181 YNTGSGTTTTTCNGA

-229 GGMPALNGS
+229 GGMPALNSS

-255 EYTYPDGNG
+255 EYTYPNGNG
-264 NYYSGGSSI
+264 NYYSGGSPVS
-273 PIQLK
+273 IQLK

-313 GFGSKTGNVMD
+313 GFSGKTGNVMD
-324 IFGPS
+324 IFGDS

-342 ALAKTQ
+342 ALAKTK

-359 QPNNFNP
+359 QPDNFNP

-376 EMLNRANAQAEILG
+376 EMLNRANAQAEILN
-390 LAKQVADNFHSI
+390 LAQQVANNFHSI

-477 INNGISNLP
+477 INSGISNLP
-486 NAKSLQNMTHATQNP
+486 NAKPLQNMTHAAQNP
-501 NSPEGLLT
+501 NSPKGLLT

-522 ITQELGKNPF
+522 TTQELGKNPF
-532 RRIGVIDYQNNN
+532 RRFGMISSQTNN

-640 VNLTMMNGVYN
+640 VNLTMMNGIYN
-651 ANVST
+651 AKVST

-670 LARPKKKNSD
+670 LARPKKKDSD

-692 IPTINTNYYSFM
+692 IPTINTSYYSFM

>member
-1 MVKWRTFIN
+1 M
-10 MTIMGMSWECEEKSK
+10 K
-25 IKGENMKKSLFALSF
+25 IKKSLLLSL
-40 SLIASL
+40 SLMLSL
-46 SRAEDDGFYT
+46 SRAEDDGFYM

-64 AVQKVK
+64 AVQQVK

-119 INLTSTT
+119 INLTSAT

-149 AFGISCGPGPNLGPG
+149 AFGISCGPGPNLGPE

-181 YNTRSGTTTTTCNGA
+181 YNTGSGTTTTTCNGA

-229 GGMPALNGS
+229 GGMPALNSS

-255 EYTYPDGNG
+255 EYTYSNGNG
-264 NYYSGGSSI
+264 NYYSGGSPVS
-273 PIQLK
+273 IQLK
-278 ISSVNDA
+278 ISSINDA

-313 GFGSKTGNVMD
+313 GFSGKTGNVMD
-324 IFGPS
+324 IFGDS

-342 ALAKTQ
+342 ALEKTK
-348 QLNANENTQIT
+348 QLNANENAQIT

-366 YTSKDKGFAQ
+366 YTSEDKGFAQ
-376 EMLNRANAQAEILG
+376 EMLNRANAQAEILN
-390 LAKQVADNFHSI
+390 LAQQVADNFHSI

-477 INNGISNLP
+477 INDGISHLP
-486 NAKSLQNMTHATQNP
+486 NAKPLQNMTHATQNP

-522 ITQELGKNPF
+522 IAQELGKNPF

-573 FDYNHAYIK
+573 FDYNHAFIK

-630 AGTSWLNSQQ
+630 AGTSWLNSEF
-640 VNLTMMNGVYN
+640 VNLNMVGNIYSAKMNV
-651 ANVST
+651 A
-656 SNFQFLFDLGLRMN
+656 NFQFLFNLGLRMN
-670 LARPKKKNSD
+670 LARPKKKDSD
-680 HAAQHGIELGFK
+680 HAAQHGMELGVK
-692 IPTINTNYYSFM
+692 IPTINTDYYSFM
-704 GAKLEYRRMY
+704 GAELKYRRLY
-714 SLFLN
+714 SVYLN

>member
-1 MVKWRTFIN
+1 
-10 MTIMGMSWECEEKSK
+10 
-25 IKGENMKKSLFALSF
+25 
-40 SLIASL
+40 
-46 SRAEDDGFYT
+46 
-56 SVGYQIGE
+56 
-64 AVQKVK
+64 
-70 NTGAL
+70 
-75 QNLADRYDNLSNL
+75 
-88 LNQYNYLNSLVNLAS
+88 
-103 TPSAITGAIDN
+103 
-114 LSSSA
+114 
-119 INLTSTT
+119 
-126 TTSPAYQAVALALN
+126 
-140 AAVGMWQVI
+140 
-149 AFGISCGPGPNLGPG
+149 
-164 HLENGGV
+164 
-171 RSFDNTPNYS
+171 
-181 YNTRSGTTTTTCNGA
+181 
-196 SNVGPNGILSSSE
+196 
-209 YQVLNTAYQTIQTAL
+209 
-224 NQNQG
+224 
-229 GGMPALNGS
+229 
-238 KNMVVNIN
+238 
-246 QTFTRNPTT
+246 
-255 EYTYPDGNG
+255 
-264 NYYSGGSSI
+264 
-273 PIQLK
+273 

-313 GFGSKTGNVMD
+313 GFGGKTGNVVD

-329 FNAINEMIKNAQT
+329 FNAINEMIKNAQ
-342 ALAKTQ
+342 AVLEKTK

-359 QPNNFNP
+359 QPDNFNP
-366 YTSKDKGFAQ
+366 YTSKDTQFAQ
-376 EMLNRANAQAEILG
+376 EMLNRANAQAEILN

-402 QGPIQQDLEECTAGS
+402 QGPIQGDLEECKAGS

-452 QEKALAQTILNFK
+452 QDRALSQTILNFK
-465 EALNTLNKDSTA
+465 EALNTLGKDSTA
-477 INNGISNLP
+477 INSGISHLP

-522 ITQELGKNPF
+522 IAQELGKNPF

-596 VGMDALYN
+596 VGMDALFN

-640 VNLTMMNGVYN
+640 VNLTMMNGIYS
-651 ANVST
+651 ANVSA

-670 LARPKKKNSD
+670 LARPKKKGSD
-680 HAAQHGIELGFK
+680 HAAQHGMELGVK
-692 IPTINTNYYSFM
+692 IPTINTDYYSFM
-704 GAKLEYRRMY
+704 GAELKYRRLY
-714 SLFLN
+714 SVYLN
-719 YVFAY
+719 YVFA

>member
-1 MVKWRTFIN
+1 M
-10 MTIMGMSWECEEKSK
+10 K
-25 IKGENMKKSLFALSF
+25 IKKSLLLSL
-40 SLIASL
+40 SLMASL
-46 SRAEDDGFYT
+46 SRAEDDGFYM

-119 INLTSTT
+119 INLTSAT
-126 TTSPAYQAVALALN
+126 TTSPAYQAVSLALN

-149 AFGISCGPGPNLGPG
+149 ALFIGCGPGPTDNQSYQ
-164 HLENGGV
+164 
-171 RSFDNTPNYS
+171 SFGNTPALN
-181 YNTRSGTTTTTCNGA
+181 GTTTTCNQAYGT
-196 SNVGPNGILSSSE
+196 GPNGILSIDE
-209 YQVLNTAYQTIQTAL
+209 YQKLNQAYQIIQTAL
-224 NQNQG
+224 NQSQG
-229 GGMPALNGS
+229 GGMPALNDTTKTG
-238 KNMVVNIN
+238 VVNIQ
-246 QTFTRNPTT
+246 QTNYRTTARNNIIEHYYTENGKEIPTS
-255 EYTYPDGNG
+255 
-264 NYYSGGSSI
+264 YSGGSSFS
-273 PIQLK
+273 PTIQLTLH
-278 ISSVNDA
+278 NNA
-285 ENLLQQAATIINV
+285 EYLLQQAAIIMQV
-298 LTTQNPHV
+298 LTTQNPYV
-306 NGGGGAW
+306 QTSNGGKAW
-313 GFGSKTGNVMD
+313 GLSSTPGNVVD

-329 FNAINEMIKNAQT
+329 FNAINEMIKNAQ
-342 ALAKTQ
+342 AVLEKTK
-348 QLNANENTQIT
+348 QLNASENTQIT
-359 QPNNFNP
+359 QPDNFNP
-366 YTSKDKGFAQ
+366 YTSKDKGFAK
-376 EMLNRANAQAEILG
+376 EMLNRANAQAEILS
-390 LAKQVADNFHSI
+390 LAQQVANNFHSI
-402 QGPIQQDLEECTAGS
+402 QGPIQGDLEECKAGS
-417 AGVINDNTYG
+417 AGVITNNTWG

-452 QEKALAQTILNFK
+452 QEKALAQTILDFK
-465 EALNTLNKDSTA
+465 GALNTLNNDSKA
-477 INNGISNLP
+477 INSGISNLP
-486 NAKSLQNMTHATQNP
+486 NAKSLQNMTHSTQNP

-509 YSLDTNKYNQLQT
+509 YSLDSSKYNQLQN
-522 ITQELGKNPF
+522 IRQELGKNPF
-532 RRIGVIDYQNNN
+532 RRFGVIDYQNNN
-544 GAMNGIGVQVGYKQF
+544 GAMNGIGVQMGYKQF

-573 FDYNHAYIK
+573 FDYNHAFIK

-630 AGTSWLNSQQ
+630 AGTSWLNSEF
-640 VNLTMMNGVYN
+640 VNLNMVGNIYSAKV
-651 ANVST
+651 NVA
-656 SNFQFLFDLGLRMN
+656 NFQFLFNLGLRMN
-670 LARPKKKNSD
+670 LARPKKKDSD

-692 IPTINTNYYSFM
+692 IPTINTSYYSFM

>member
-1 MVKWRTFIN
+1 M
-10 MTIMGMSWECEEKSK
+10 K
-25 IKGENMKKSLFALSF
+25 IKKSLLLSL
-40 SLIASL
+40 SLMASL
-46 SRAEDDGFYT
+46 SRAEDDGFYM

-119 INLTSTT
+119 INLTSAT

-149 AFGISCGPGPNLGPG
+149 AFGISCGPGPNLGPE

-181 YNTRSGTTTTTCNGA
+181 YNTGSGTTTTTCNGA

-229 GGMPALNGS
+229 GGMPALNSS
-238 KNMVVNIN
+238 KNMVVNIS

-255 EYTYPDGNG
+255 EYTYPNGNG

-278 ISSVNDA
+278 ISRVNDA

-313 GFGSKTGNVMD
+313 GFSGKTGTVMD
-324 IFGPS
+324 IFGDS

-342 ALAKTQ
+342 ALEKTK
-348 QLNANENTQIT
+348 QLNASENTQIT
-359 QPNNFNP
+359 QPDNFNP
-366 YTSKDKGFAQ
+366 YTSKNKQFAQ
-376 EMLNRANAQAEILG
+376 EMLNRAEAQAEILG
-390 LAKQVADNFHSI
+390 LAQQVANNFHSI
-402 QGPIQQDLEECTAGS
+402 QGPIQGDLEECKAGS
-417 AGVINDNTYG
+417 AGVITNNTWG
-427 SGCAFVKETLNSLE
+427 SGCTFVKETLNSLE

-452 QEKALAQTILNFK
+452 QEKALAQTILDFK
-465 EALNTLNKDSTA
+465 GALNTLNNDSKA
-477 INNGISNLP
+477 INSTISSLP
-486 NAKSLQNMTHATQNP
+486 NAKSLQNMTHSTQNP

-509 YSLDTNKYNQLQT
+509 YSLDTNKYNQLQAT
-522 ITQELGKNPF
+522 TQELGKNPF
-532 RRIGVIDYQNNN
+532 RHFGVIDTQSNN
-544 GAMNGIGVQVGYKQF
+544 GAMNGIGVQMGYKQF

-573 FDYNHAYIK
+573 FDYNHAFIK
-582 SNFFNSASDVWTYG
+582 SSFFNSASDVWTYG
-596 VGMDALYN
+596 VGTDALYN

-619 LSVGLFGGFAL
+619 LSVGLFGGIAL
-630 AGTSWLNSQQ
+630 AGTSWLNSEF
-640 VNLTMMNGVYN
+640 VNLNMVGNIYSAKV
-651 ANVST
+651 NVA
-656 SNFQFLFDLGLRMN
+656 NFQFLFNLGLRMN
-670 LARPKKKNSD
+670 LARAKKKDSD
-680 HAAQHGIELGFK
+680 HAAQHGIELGVK
-692 IPTINTNYYSFM
+692 IPTINTDYYSFM
-704 GAKLEYRRMY
+704 GTELKYRRLY
-714 SLFLN
+714 SVYLN

>member
-1 MVKWRTFIN
+1 M
-10 MTIMGMSWECEEKSK
+10 K
-25 IKGENMKKSLFALSF
+25 IKKSLLLSL
-40 SLIASL
+40 SLMASL
-46 SRAEDDGFYT
+46 SRAEDDGFYM
-56 SVGYQIGE
+56 SAGYQIGE
-64 AVQKVK
+64 AVQMVK

-75 QNLADRYDNLSNL
+75 QNLADKYDNLSNL
-88 LNQYNYLNSLVNLAS
+88 LNQYNYLNSLVNQAS
-103 TPSAITGAIDN
+103 TPSAITGAIGN

-119 INLTSTT
+119 INLTSAT

-149 AFGISCGPGPNLGPG
+149 AFGISCGPGPNLGTE

-181 YNTRSGTTTTTCNGA
+181 YNTNSGTTTTTCNGA

-209 YQVLNTAYQTIQTAL
+209 YQALNTAYQTIQTAL
-224 NQNQG
+224 NQSQG

-255 EYTYPDGNG
+255 ENTYPDGNG
-264 NYYSGGSSI
+264 NYYSGGFAI

-278 ISSVNDA
+278 FNSVNDA
-285 ENLLQQAATIINV
+285 ENLLQQAATIMQV
-298 LTTQNPHV
+298 LITQKPHV
-306 NGGGGAW
+306 QTSNGGKAW
-313 GFGSKTGNVMD
+313 GLSSTPGNVVD

-342 ALAKTQ
+342 LLEKTK

-366 YTSKDKGFAQ
+366 YTSKDKGFAK
-376 EMLNRANAQAEILG
+376 EMLNRANAQAEILN
-390 LAKQVADNFHSI
+390 LAQQVANNFHSI
-402 QGPIQQDLEECTAGS
+402 QGPIQQDLEECKAGS
-417 AGVINDNTYG
+417 AGVITSKTWG

-452 QEKALAQTILNFK
+452 QEKALAQTILDFK
-465 EALNTLNKDSTA
+465 GALNTLNNDQKA
-477 INNGISNLP
+477 INSGISSLP
-486 NAKSLQNMTHATQNP
+486 NAKSLQNMTHSTQNP

-509 YSLDTNKYNQLQT
+509 YSLDTNKYNQLQAT
-522 ITQELGKNPF
+522 TQELGKNPF
-532 RRIGVIDYQNNN
+532 RRFGVIDTQSNN
-544 GAMNGIGVQVGYKQF
+544 GAMNGIGVQMGYKQF

-573 FDYNHAYIK
+573 FDYNHAFIK
-582 SNFFNSASDVWTYG
+582 SSFFNSASDVWTYG

-630 AGTSWLNSQQ
+630 AGTSWLNSEF
-640 VNLTMMNGVYN
+640 VNLNVVGNIYSAKMNV
-651 ANVST
+651 A
-656 SNFQFLFDLGLRMN
+656 NFQFLFNLGLRMN
-670 LARPKKKNSD
+670 LARAKKKDSD
-680 HAAQHGIELGFK
+680 HSAQHGVELGVK
-692 IPTINTNYYSFM
+692 IPTINTDYYSFM
-704 GAKLEYRRMY
+704 GTELKYRRLY
-714 SLFLN
+714 SVYLN

>member
-1 MVKWRTFIN
+1 M
-10 MTIMGMSWECEEKSK
+10 K
-25 IKGENMKKSLFALSF
+25 IKKSLLLSL
-40 SLIASL
+40 SLMASL
-46 SRAEDDGFYT
+46 SRAEDDGFYM

-119 INLTSTT
+119 INLTSAT

-149 AFGISCGPGPNLGPG
+149 AFGISCGPGPNLGPE

-181 YNTRSGTTTTTCNGA
+181 YNTGSGTTTTTCNGA

-229 GGMPALNGS
+229 GGMPALNSS

-264 NYYSGGSSI
+264 NYYSGGSPI

-313 GFGSKTGNVMD
+313 GFSGKTGTVMD
-324 IFGPS
+324 IFGDS

-342 ALAKTQ
+342 ALEKTK
-348 QLNANENTQIT
+348 QLNANENAQIT

-376 EMLNRANAQAEILG
+376 EMLNRAEAQAEILG
-390 LAKQVADNFHSI
+390 LAQQVANNFHSI

-452 QEKALAQTILNFK
+452 QDRALAQTILNFK
-465 EALNTLNKDSTA
+465 EALSTLGNDSKA
-477 INNGISNLP
+477 INSGISHLP
-486 NAKSLQNMTHATQNP
+486 NAKPLQNMTHSTQNP

-573 FDYNHAYIK
+573 FDYNHAFIK

-640 VNLTMMNGVYN
+640 VNLTMMNGIYN

-670 LARPKKKNSD
+670 LARPKKKDSD

-692 IPTINTNYYSFM
+692 IPTINTSYYSFM

>member
-1 MVKWRTFIN
+1 M
-10 MTIMGMSWECEEKSK
+10 K
-25 IKGENMKKSLFALSF
+25 IKKSLLLSL
-40 SLIASL
+40 SLMASL
-46 SRAEDDGFYT
+46 SRAEDDGFYM

-88 LNQYNYLNSLVNLAS
+88 LNQYNYLNSLVNQAS
-103 TPSAITGAIDN
+103 TPSAITSAIGN

-119 INLTSTT
+119 INLTSAT
-126 TTSPAYQAVALALN
+126 TTSPAYQAVSLALN

-149 AFGISCGPGPNLGPG
+149 ALFIGCGPGPTDNQSYQ
-164 HLENGGV
+164 
-171 RSFDNTPNYS
+171 SFGNTPALH
-181 YNTRSGTTTTTCNGA
+181 GTTTTCNQAYGT
-196 SNVGPNGILSSSE
+196 GPGGILSIDE
-209 YQVLNTAYQTIQTAL
+209 YQKLNQAYQIIQTAL

-229 GGMPALNGS
+229 GGMPALNDTTKTG
-238 KNMVVNIN
+238 VANIQ
-246 QTFTRNPTT
+246 QTNYRTT
-255 EYTYPDGNG
+255 TQNNIIEHYYNEKKDGKDVEVPQ
-264 NYYSGGSSI
+264 YYSGGSSFS
-273 PIQLK
+273 PTIQLSFK
-278 ISSVNDA
+278 NDA
-285 ENLLQQAATIINV
+285 EYLLQQAATIMQV
-298 LTTQNPHV
+298 LTTQNPYV
-306 NGGGGAW
+306 QTSNGGKAW
-313 GFGSKTGNVMD
+313 GLSSTPGNVMD
-324 IFGPS
+324 IFGSS
-329 FNAINEMIKNAQT
+329 FNAINEMIKNAQ
-342 ALAKTQ
+342 AVLEKTK

-359 QPNNFNP
+359 QPDNFNP

-376 EMLNRANAQAEILG
+376 EMLNRANAQAEILS
-390 LAKQVADNFHSI
+390 LAQQVADNFHSI
-402 QGPIQQDLEECTAGS
+402 QGPIQGDLEECKAGS
-417 AGVINDNTYG
+417 AGVITNNTWG
-427 SGCAFVKETLNSLE
+427 SGCAFVEETLKSLE

-452 QEKALAQTILNFK
+452 QEKALAQTILDFK
-465 EALNTLNKDSTA
+465 GALNTLGNDSKA
-477 INNGISNLP
+477 INSGISHLP
-486 NAKSLQNMTHATQNP
+486 NAKSLQNMTHSTQNP

-522 ITQELGKNPF
+522 IRQELGKNPF
-532 RRIGVIDYQNNN
+532 RRIGVIDFQNNN
-544 GAMNGIGVQVGYKQF
+544 GAMNGIGVQMGYKQF

-630 AGTSWLNSQQ
+630 AGTSWLNSEF
-640 VNLTMMNGVYN
+640 VNLTMMNGIYN

-656 SNFQFLFDLGLRMN
+656 SNFQFLFNLGLRMN
-670 LARPKKKNSD
+670 LARPKKKGND
-680 HAAQHGIELGFK
+680 HSAQHGIELGFK
-692 IPTINTNYYSFM
+692 IPTINTSYYSFM
-704 GAKLEYRRMY
+704 GAELEYRRMY

>member
-1 MVKWRTFIN
+1 M
-10 MTIMGMSWECEEKSK
+10 K
-25 IKGENMKKSLFALSF
+25 IKKSLLLSL
-40 SLIASL
+40 SLMASL
-46 SRAEDDGFYT
+46 SRAEDDGFYM

-88 LNQYNYLNSLVNLAS
+88 LNQYNYLNSLVTQAS
-103 TPSAITGAIDN
+103 TPSAITSAIGN

-119 INLTSTT
+119 INLTSAT
-126 TTSPAYQAVALALN
+126 TTSPAYQAVSLALN

-149 AFGISCGPGPNLGPG
+149 ALFIGCGPGPTDNQSYQ
-164 HLENGGV
+164 
-171 RSFDNTPNYS
+171 SFGNTPALH
-181 YNTRSGTTTTTCNGA
+181 GTTTTCNQAYGT
-196 SNVGPNGILSSSE
+196 GPGGILSIDE
-209 YQVLNTAYQTIQTAL
+209 YQKLNQAYQIIQTAL

-229 GGMPALNGS
+229 GGMPALNDTTKTG
-238 KNMVVNIN
+238 VANIQ
-246 QTFTRNPTT
+246 QTNYRTT
-255 EYTYPDGNG
+255 TQNNIIEHYYNEKKDGKEVEVPQ
-264 NYYSGGSSI
+264 YYSGGSSFS
-273 PIQLK
+273 PTIQLSFK
-278 ISSVNDA
+278 NDA
-285 ENLLQQAATIINV
+285 EYLLQQAATIMQV

-306 NGGGGAW
+306 QTSNGGKAW
-313 GFGSKTGNVMD
+313 GLSSTPGNVMD

-329 FNAINEMIKNAQT
+329 FNAINEMIKNAQ
-342 ALAKTQ
+342 AVLEKTK
-348 QLNANENTQIT
+348 QLNANENTQIK
-359 QPNNFNP
+359 QPDNFNP
-366 YTSKDKGFAQ
+366 YTSKDKSFAQ
-376 EMLNRANAQAEILG
+376 EMLNRANAQAEILS
-390 LAKQVADNFHSI
+390 LAQQVANNFHSI
-402 QGPIQQDLEECTAGS
+402 QGPIQGDLEECKAGS
-417 AGVINDNTYG
+417 AGVITNNTWG
-427 SGCAFVKETLNSLE
+427 SGCAFVEETLKSLE

-452 QEKALAQTILNFK
+452 QEKALAQTILDFK
-465 EALNTLNKDSTA
+465 GALNTLGNDSKA
-477 INNGISNLP
+477 INSGISHLP
-486 NAKSLQNMTHATQNP
+486 NAKSLQNMTHSTQNP

-509 YSLDTNKYNQLQT
+509 YSLDTNKYNQLQA
-522 ITQELGKNPF
+522 IRQELGKNPF
-532 RRIGVIDYQNNN
+532 RRIGVIDFQNNN
-544 GAMNGIGVQVGYKQF
+544 GAMNGIGVQMGYKQF

-630 AGTSWLNSQQ
+630 AGTSWLNSEF
-640 VNLTMMNGVYN
+640 VNLTMMNGIYN

-656 SNFQFLFDLGLRMN
+656 SNFQFLFNLGLRMN

-692 IPTINTNYYSFM
+692 IPTINTSYYSFM
-704 GAKLEYRRMY
+704 GAELEYRRMY